1 MNYIIEKVFNN
12 NVVLALDMVS
22 DKQVVLMSKGIGYGK
37 KKGDQVSDFG
47 DDKKVFYILDE
58 TDKTADIKKLDYDL
72 DKVRQVTEEIVE
84 IARKDLGIDNDNL
97 YDALLDH
104 ITFAIERLRIG
115 LPIENPF
122 IGEINLLY
130 HKEYQV
136 AQKAAEILSD
146 KMDIKINED
155 EKGFIALHLRSAKK
169 NSHVNAAMKSVRV
182 YKKAVSIIS
191 LKFDREIK
199 PQSSACKSF
208 LLSLTR
214 WVYSATAGEKI
225 VMPLKHYL
233 KTSMTRSYE
242 VAKIVAKV
250 IEEEMG
256 TILSD
261 DIICFIAV
269 DIEKLI
275 QM

>member
-208 LLSLTR
+208 LLSLNR
-214 WVYSATAGEKI
+214 LVYSATAGEKI

-233 KTSMTRSYE
+233 KASMTRSYE

>member
-97 YDALLDH
+97 YDALL
-104 ITFAIERLRIG
+104 
-115 LPIENPF
+115 
-122 IGEINLLY
+122 
-130 HKEYQV
+130 EYQV

-208 LLSLTR
+208 LLSLNR
-214 WVYSATAGEKI
+214 LVYSATAGEKI

-233 KTSMTRSYE
+233 KASMTRSYE

>member
-72 DKVRQVTEEIVE
+72 DKV
-84 IARKDLGIDNDNL
+84 RKDLGIDNDNL

-208 LLSLTR
+208 LLSLNR
-214 WVYSATAGEKI
+214 LVYSATAGEKI

-233 KTSMTRSYE
+233 KASMTRSYE